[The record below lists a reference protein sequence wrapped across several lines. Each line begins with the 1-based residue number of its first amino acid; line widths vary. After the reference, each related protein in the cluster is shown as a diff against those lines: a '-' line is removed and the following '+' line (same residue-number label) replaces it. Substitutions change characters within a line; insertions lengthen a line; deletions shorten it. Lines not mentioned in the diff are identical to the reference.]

1 MRFIPI
7 SLAAILSAV
16 PLASAAPS
24 DEPLSLALAVDHALE
39 RNLGLKIRRYNPAIE
54 AGNVVIEDA
63 AFDLQLTAGAGL
75 GKDKVAATGAE
86 FGNGALSAGIS
97 KKFSTGATVDVSTNL
112 DHDSSSVTGDG
123 AGLSASITQPLLR
136 GAWADVSLAELRK
149 AKSRLT
155 AAELQLRSDT
165 LDLVLDVEGK
175 YWDLSHAAE
184 SVKLAESSVEA
195 ARQLVEEVKA
205 KRAANQASDV
215 DLLEAQASLASKQ
228 NLLTQARQNHAQAAD
243 TLAQV
248 MGDLMGR
255 EGAVYEPSVAEL
267 PFDATPAPDFA
278 SLWPTILSEDIAG
291 PIQEESVRRAD
302 IDNLVAKNGRRPQL
316 DLVLSGG
323 YSGSGYSEGDAYDSL
338 GDRDGHTWKSRL
350 AFSMPI
356 GRRENIARSRQ
367 ASAKLEQEKLGL
379 LDTRQTL
386 FQKARQ
392 AWRDVNMNLE
402 RCASTAA
409 GVEYQ
414 QKAFEMANVKFQNGL
429 ITFRQLLDSQS
440 DYDSARQ
447 SHIDALRDLALAR
460 ATMARLDGTLART
473 VAPET
478 PSK

>member
-24 DEPLSLALAVDHALE
+24 DEPLSLARAVDHALE
-39 RNLGLKIRRYNPAIE
+39 RNLGLKIRRYNPAIA

-75 GKDKVAATGAE
+75 GGDKVAATGAE
-86 FGNGALSAGIS
+86 FGNGDLSAGVS
-97 KKFSTGATVDVSTNL
+97 KMFSTGATVGVSTNL
-112 DHDSSSVTGDG
+112 DHDTTSVTGDG

-136 GAWADVSLAELRK
+136 GAWADVTLAELRK
-149 AKSRLT
+149 AKSSLT
-155 AAELQLRSDT
+155 AADLQLRSDT

-175 YWDLSHAAE
+175 YWDLSHAAG
-184 SVKLAESSVEA
+184 SVKLAESSALA

-215 DLLEAQASLASKQ
+215 DLLEAQSSLASKQ

-243 TLAQV
+243 ALAEV

-278 SLWPTILSEDIAG
+278 GLWPTILSEDISG

-302 IDNLVAKNGRRPQL
+302 IDNLVARSDRRPQL

-323 YSGSGYSEGDAYDSL
+323 YSGSGWSEADAYDSL
-338 GDRDGHTWKSRL
+338 KDRDGHTWKSRL
-350 AFSMPI
+350 AFSMPL
-356 GRRENIARSRQ
+356 GRRENIAKSRQ
-367 ASAKLEQEKLGL
+367 ATAKLEQAKLTL
-379 LDTRQTL
+379 LDTRQSL
-386 FQKARQ
+386 YRDARQ
-392 AWRDVNMNLE
+392 VWRDVNMNLE

-414 QKAFEMANVKFQNGL
+414 EKAFEMAKVKFQNGL
-429 ITFRQLLDSQS
+429 ITFRELLDSQS

-447 SHIDALRDLALAR
+447 SYIDALRDLALAR
-460 ATMARLDGTLART
+460 ATMARLDGTLAKT
-473 VAPET
+473 VTVQT